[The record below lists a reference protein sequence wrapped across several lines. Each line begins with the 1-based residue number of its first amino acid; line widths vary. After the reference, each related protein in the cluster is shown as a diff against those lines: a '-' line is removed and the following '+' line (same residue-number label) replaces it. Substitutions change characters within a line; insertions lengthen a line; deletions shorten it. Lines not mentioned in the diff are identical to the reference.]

1 MYNLVPFGQCMP
13 RKPTKDAVQTAE
25 VPAVEQAQETT
36 LKDAK
41 TDREARDGVL
51 TDSASENESEYD
63 ILTKSVAVE
72 AQDQQQANRE
82 AVEAPSADV
91 EMKESENKNTR
102 QQDSDTQTKEKD
114 AEKTQ
119 LEDEQKPGEAEEARL
134 DQEAGEEEVRREEEL
149 RRDQPLFP
157 NGWLKQ
163 SKYSFDEIQVFDHVE
178 SLEMCNDRS
187 VQILRLATQLIG
199 DFFYLKTDEE
209 RRPWFSVSGVSSVPK
224 LGPSKMMPE
233 IIERDSGFRVVFV
246 DPSFHAVELKEEE
259 ESLARAEEMR
269 KEKERRN
276 EEKNA
281 EAAPGAAAVVDAETE
296 GNAEEAHDFRC
307 PCGVDVVNWSLGL
320 LRLLFNRVSG
330 LARVGNL
337 GSCTD
342 PTGALSIIAE
352 NGDDDDATSAF
363 DLELRK
369 TTRTAKT
376 ITAAEELSS
385 TDDSEPAESEAWTT
399 LPVQGVNDLQHTKGS
414 DAGPDAD
421 AAAASVDDQ
430 ASATVELTQEVL
442 DNVPKPEKR
451 SIPIQRWRDSVK
463 GPGADED
470 EEEWSHVRDDS
481 LGDDEPDPTVQSGKA
496 ETSSMASHWFFN

>member
-13 RKPTKDAVQTAE
+13 VLPTKDAVQTAE

-41 TDREARDGVL
+41 TDSEARDGVL

-63 ILTKSVAVE
+63 ILTKPVAVE
-72 AQDQQQANRE
+72 AEEEQQAKRE

-91 EMKESENKNTR
+91 EMKESENKNAR
-102 QQDSDTQTKEKD
+102 QQDSDTQTKEED

-119 LEDEQKPGEAEEARL
+119 LEDEQKAREAEK
-134 DQEAGEEEVRREEEL
+134 DFVVIP
-149 RRDQPLFP
+149 PLFP

-163 SKYSFDEIQVFDHVE
+163 SKYSFDEIQVFDCVE
-178 SLEMCNDRS
+178 SLEMCNDRF
-187 VQILRLATQLIG
+187 VQILRLATQLVG
-199 DFFYLKTDEE
+199 YFFDLKTDEE
-209 RRPWFSVSGVSSVPK
+209 RRPWFSVPGVSSVPK

-246 DPSFHAVELKEEE
+246 DPSFHTVELKEEE

-269 KEKERRN
+269 KEKERQN

-296 GNAEEAHDFRC
+296 GNTEEAHDFRC

-330 LARVGNL
+330 LVRFGNL

-342 PTGALSIIAE
+342 PTSALSMIPE
-352 NGDDDDATSAF
+352 NGDDDDATLAS

-369 TTRTAKT
+369 TTRTVKT
-376 ITAAEELSS
+376 ITAAEELLS
-385 TDDSEPAESEAWTT
+385 TDDPEPAESEAWTT
-399 LPVQGVNDLQHTKGS
+399 LPVQG
-414 DAGPDAD
+414 
-421 AAAASVDDQ
+421 
-430 ASATVELTQEVL
+430 EVL

-451 SIPIQRWRDSVK
+451 SIPIKRWRASVK
-463 GPGADED
+463 GPLAGEDED
-470 EEEWSHVRDDS
+470 EEGWSHVSDDS
-481 LGDDEPDPTVQSGKA
+481 LGDDEPDPTIQSGKV
-496 ETSSMASHWFFN
+496 ETRSMASRWLFN